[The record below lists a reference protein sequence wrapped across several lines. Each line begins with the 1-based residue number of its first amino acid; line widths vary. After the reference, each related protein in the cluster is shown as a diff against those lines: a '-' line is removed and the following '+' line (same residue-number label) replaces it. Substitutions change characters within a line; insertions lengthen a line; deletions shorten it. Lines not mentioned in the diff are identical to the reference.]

1 MMKNLNPNLQ
11 IPYQNL
17 EMSRGLKRFFGIH
30 KIPNLEKI
38 MEITLAEIYKMKWMN
53 IVLFLELVEVLT
65 KNGVEFD

>member
-1 MMKNLNPNLQ
+1 
-11 IPYQNL
+11 
-17 EMSRGLKRFFGIH
+17 MSRGLKRFFGIH

-65 KNGVEFD
+65 RNGVELD